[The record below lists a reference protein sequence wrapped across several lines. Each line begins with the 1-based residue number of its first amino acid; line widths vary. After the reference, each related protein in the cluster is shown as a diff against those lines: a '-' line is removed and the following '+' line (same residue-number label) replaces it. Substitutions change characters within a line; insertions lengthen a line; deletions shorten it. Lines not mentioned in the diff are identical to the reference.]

1 MDKKEQE
8 DLERTLIKYQSDLE
22 KEKEELKHYP
32 LIRTGKTPKENM
44 NSNLFPQL
52 STIDEDLQIPFITL
66 FGELDCTNEMIVN
79 FCDAWKIMRED
90 EILAKVYNTYY
101 FTKSVKLGSYII
113 ADIRHYIDMS
123 IAITWYLWSGRKSSN
138 IKIDSIGKYLSKKN
152 DRFKEYDQFKS
163 FMDLVNAISNAYKH
177 SIPNLHQFNIVGR
190 DEPCLFAFSSKNNK
204 DIFHPQFLGVA
215 LSELIFEFNHYFNYS
230 IDEITK
236 VSNQN

>member
-8 DLERTLIKYQSDLE
+8 DLERILIKYQCDLE
-22 KEKEELKHYP
+22 EEKKKLEHYP
-32 LIRTGKTPKENM
+32 VIQTGKTPKENM
-44 NSNLFPQL
+44 NINLFPQL
-52 STIDEDLQIPFITL
+52 STIDKDLQIPFISL
-66 FGELDCTNEMIVN
+66 IGELDCTNEMIVD
-79 FCDAWKIMRED
+79 FCDAWKIMRENGD
-90 EILAKVYNTYY
+90 LVKLYNTYY
-101 FTKSVKLGSYII
+101 FTRSVKLGSYII

-123 IAITWYLWSGRKSSN
+123 IAITWYLWSGRKNSN

-163 FMDLVNAISNAYKH
+163 FMNLVNAISNAYKH
-177 SIPNLHQFNIVGR
+177 SIPNLHLNIVGR
-190 DEPCLFAFSSKNNK
+190 DEPCLFTLASKGNK